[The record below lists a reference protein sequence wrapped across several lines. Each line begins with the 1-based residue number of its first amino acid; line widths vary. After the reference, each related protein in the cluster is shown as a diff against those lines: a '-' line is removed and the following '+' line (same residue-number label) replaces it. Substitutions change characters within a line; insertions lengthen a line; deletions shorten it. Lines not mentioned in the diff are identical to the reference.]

1 MEDKMFDLMSKIYSE
16 MKQGFTAVDK
26 RFEHVEKRL
35 DNIESE
41 IKDLKKDVIR
51 LENDLKPKVEAA
63 LDGYKQ
69 HTAILDRIEKEVS
82 RQDEIIMRRIK

>member
-1 MEDKMFDLMSKIYSE
+1 MDDKMFELVSKMYSE
-16 MKQGFTAVDK
+16 MKQGFAAVDK
-26 RFEHVEKRL
+26 RFESLENEVKG
-35 DNIESE
+35 I
-41 IKDLKKDVIR
+41 KKDIIR

-69 HTAILDRIEKEVS
+69 NTDMLERIEKEVS